1 MEKVQQRGFL
11 ESVFDA
17 YIKLISDPF
26 SVILLIYALLEL
38 YSIYNH
44 TNDPVLTILIYV
56 QGNKSTLGFIRNLVK
71 LMVKVLTFITKFRD
85 ILVPQVFVWVPYVS
99 KPEQRSLMASIFV
112 SFAVL
117 IVENYSPAYM
127 LLVSQLW
134 FLYNELE
141 QNIHKTLI
149 VCLSGLSLSLAISE
163 HGGTN

>member
-71 LMVKVLTFITKFRD
+71 LMVKVRTHTK
-85 ILVPQVFVWVPYVS
+85 
-99 KPEQRSLMASIFV
+99 
-112 SFAVL
+112 
-117 IVENYSPAYM
+117 
-127 LLVSQLW
+127 
-134 FLYNELE
+134 
-141 QNIHKTLI
+141 T
-149 VCLSGLSLSLAISE
+149 
-163 HGGTN
+163 